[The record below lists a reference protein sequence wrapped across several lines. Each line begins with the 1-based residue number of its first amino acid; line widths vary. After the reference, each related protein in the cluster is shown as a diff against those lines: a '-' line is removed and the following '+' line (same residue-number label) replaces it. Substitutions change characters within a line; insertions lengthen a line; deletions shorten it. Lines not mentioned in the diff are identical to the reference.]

1 LGQPVLNEV
10 DEMRFKS
17 RKQQAA
23 VMARYKLYR
32 ADGRYWKTMKLAPDE
47 VQTIRTAPAYRNI
60 RIVKA

>member
-1 LGQPVLNEV
+1 
-10 DEMRFKS
+10 MRFKS